1 MKETL
6 LAAGGTLSA
15 LAASTCCIVPLALV
29 SAGVSG
35 AWIGSLT
42 ALAPYQPIFLVVAV
56 VSLGTGFWLVYR
68 KPAQNC
74 ATGSCVGSGTKRFIK
89 SVFFVKGALWI
100 GAALVTLSV
109 SVDFGAHL
117 FL

>member
-6 LAAGGTLSA
+6 LAVGGTLSA

-42 ALAPYQPIFLVVAV
+42 ALAPYQPLFIVVAM

-68 KPAQNC
+68 KSAQNC
-74 ATGSCVGSGTKRFIK
+74 STGHCVGSGTGQFIK

-100 GAALVTLSV
+100 GAALATLSL
-109 SVDFGAHL
+109 SVDLGARL

>member
-15 LAASTCCIVPLALV
+15 LAASTCCILPLALV

-35 AWIGSLT
+35 AWIGNLT
-42 ALAPYQPIFLVVAV
+42 ALATYQPIFMIIAVAC
-56 VSLGTGFWLVYR
+56 LGTGFWLVYR
-68 KPAQNC
+68 KSAQNC
-74 ATGSCVGSGTKRFIK
+74 PTGQCVGSGTSRFIK

-100 GAALVTLSV
+100 GAVLATLSV
-109 SVDFGAHL
+109 SIDIGARL